1 MNDYTNIVAVSS
13 SLKNYIFFAFP
24 SPVVPENQKEKRYC
38 QIYFLGSIDAICQ
51 SMNKM
56 FGENYISL
64 DQQNVMTE
72 ELISNFIIPEG
83 PMRFEEIDLSM
94 KIEDFRS
101 LSLDHFEQQLMRLG
115 GMDYLSVYNN
125 LRAEKGQKEIYNIQ
139 NFLRI
144 MRQDEE
150 SEAWDYIL
158 KKIVD
163 H

>member
-1 MNDYTNIVAVSS
+1 
-13 SLKNYIFFAFP
+13 
-24 SPVVPENQKEKRYC
+24 
-38 QIYFLGSIDAICQ
+38 
-51 SMNKM
+51 
-56 FGENYISL
+56 
-64 DQQNVMTE
+64 
-72 ELISNFIIPEG
+72 
-83 PMRFEEIDLSM
+83 
-94 KIEDFRS
+94 
-101 LSLDHFEQQLMRLG
+101 MRLG